1 AASGGGAGRRALLL
15 HRSRRAESPQPARP
29 HTDARSA
36 PCSSRS
42 NCSATSTSTC
52 AGDPRRARAALRM
65 SARGESTR
73 CSSQAVRASTPT
85 TEPSPTGTSSTPQ
98 TDMSGLYPAPSVSNP
113 SRNRTDDREP
123 QELFLRD
130 VLHKALVSVDE
141 HGLKQ
146 PVQTAAGDGSGHRAP
161 SIG

>member
-1 AASGGGAGRRALLL
+1 
-15 HRSRRAESPQPARP
+15 
-29 HTDARSA
+29 
-36 PCSSRS
+36 
-42 NCSATSTSTC
+42 
-52 AGDPRRARAALRM
+52 
-65 SARGESTR
+65 
-73 CSSQAVRASTPT
+73 
-85 TEPSPTGTSSTPQ
+85 
-98 TDMSGLYPAPSVSNP
+98 MSGLYPAPSVSNT
-113 SRNRTDDREP
+113 SRNRTDDRES